1 MKFAKLGIALAVAS
15 TLTACGGGSTAES
28 IATITT
34 TPVVTPPVIVQQ
46 VLNEVYVN
54 DMGGPIDLTFTPTSL
69 PTWIKLV
76 NGKYQVDANDCSN
89 RFAELTNSQNKQTV
103 VQTSK
108 FQCTLGDFNSAA
120 NLNFNEGSGSY
131 FWWETTGPVEQRVF
145 SPTIVNRSISKV
157 DGSAWPKKRGGDQL
171 MFEVRKGDCTGNDCT
186 RIDGA
191 RDRAEFAYSYESNP
205 NPTEPGWRPNFNQD
219 YWVNF
224 SFYVPRPYKEQGNQ
238 PGTSTVTTLFQ
249 IISFHVDSN
258 NNPNWYPALQIGKLY
273 NGNLVARTWP
283 TADPYIVTTLIDDA
297 NFEGH
302 WHDIQVKY
310 RAWVPTN
317 DSIGCML
324 PICFSEDST
333 STIEVWVNGLK
344 KLEFKKKSIMKKE
357 SSIYLKFGLY
367 RPASEENIT
376 QQIYFDEFRIG
387 KTREEV
393 YLK

>member
-1 MKFAKLGIALAVAS
+1 MKFSKLGIALAVAS
-15 TLTACGGGSTAES
+15 TLTACGGGGGSTAES

-34 TPVVTPPVIVQQ
+34 TPVVTPPVIIQQ

-108 FQCTLGDFNSAA
+108 FQCSLGDFNSAA
-120 NLNFNEGSGSY
+120 NLNFSGQPDY
-131 FWWETTGPVEQRVF
+131 TFALGGRMF
-145 SPTIVNRSISKV
+145 SPTIVEPRVTKV
-157 DGSAWPKKRGGDQL
+157 SGVDWPKKRGDDQI
-171 MFEVRKGDCTGNDCT
+171 MIEVHKGDCQGTDCT
-186 RIDGA
+186 RPDGA
-191 RDRAEFAYSYESNP
+191 RDRQEMGYWP
-205 NPTEPGWRPNFNQD
+205 KPDVEPSFGRAGFIPDRNRD

-224 SFYVPRPYKEQGNQ
+224 SFYVPKPYKEQGNQ
-238 PGTSTVTTLFQ
+238 EGTSTVTTFFQ
-249 IISFHVDSN
+249 IMTHYADKDGNRS
-258 NNPNWYPALQIGKLY
+258 WYPALMIGKLY
-273 NGNLVARTWP
+273 NGDVVARTWP
-283 TADPYIVTTLIDDA
+283 TNSPYTITKLIDDA

-317 DSIGCML
+317 DSTGCML
-324 PICFSEDST
+324 LICFNEDST
-333 STIEVWVNGLK
+333 STIEVWVNGMK
-344 KLEFKKKSIMKKE
+344 KLEFKRRSILDYTGT
-357 SSIYLKFGLY
+357 IWFTNGLY